1 MSETKHPIQ
10 IVARRTGLSVD
21 VIRAWE
27 RRYNAVT
34 PTRTETGR
42 RLYSNNDVKKLTLL
56 SRAISAGRRI
66 GDVASLSIND
76 LTQVIDSDEVATT
89 DLREGARPRTG
100 SVMDYFDSS
109 IDAIRELNLHAL
121 LENFENA
128 HRELGSIFLL
138 DDLFGPLMRHIKEEC
153 KVGSL
158 RQAQEKFT
166 IETIKSFLMIE
177 SRKDVNEGDPKILI
191 TSPLSH
197 KDELTMLKLCL
208 VSKNSNWSPVYVGAS
223 VSPAEILFT
232 YEQSNSKA
240 IILVADI
247 YGRDQ
252 YLPNEIRKIRSLVED
267 GEILIFGENIFNYQ
281 DIIKEL
287 KLMSAQNI
295 GELKLRLEGMK
306 NLCELKPVRLHAKPN
321 KK

>member
-109 IDAIRELNLHAL
+109 IDAIRELNLHTL

-223 VSPAEILFT
+223 VSPDEILFT

-240 IILVADI
+240 IILN
-247 YGRDQ
+247 R
-252 YLPNEIRKIRSLVED
+252 
-267 GEILIFGENIFNYQ
+267 
-281 DIIKEL
+281 
-287 KLMSAQNI
+287 
-295 GELKLRLEGMK
+295 
-306 NLCELKPVRLHAKPN
+306 
-321 KK
+321 